1 MIEAPSP
8 ETPGRSEPSDLP
20 LTAVQRTLA
29 AQTDGFALGRWTPS
43 EVLEAYARR
52 IARLNPVLNAVVDT
66 RLEAAR
72 KEAAASTERWA
83 NGEPH
88 SDIDG
93 ATVLVKANIAVD
105 GLPWTAGIK
114 AYERRIA
121 REDAGAVSRLKTAGA
136 VIVGT
141 LNMEEG
147 ALGAVTDNPWLGRC
161 LNPWGAP
168 KGVRGAD
175 ELTPGGSSGGSGV
188 AAAAGLSAATLGT
201 DTMGSVRIPAAYCG
215 VSGHKPSRGLIAT
228 EGVTPLSHTLDHV
241 GPLTRSARDLAA
253 LTSALAGEHIESG
266 FTFAGRTIGRWRF
279 EDAVDCDPEVYALYE
294 QVIERAREAGA
305 RIVEVSP
312 EHYQYA
318 TSRRRGLLISE
329 LEGWAEHENAIEA
342 APEGFSQTF
351 RDLLHWGA
359 SQTADKAERAYEAV
373 RACEAD
379 ARRWFSDVDIVL
391 APTALEPA
399 FSFDAEPP
407 AGQAD
412 LTAFADFAGVP
423 ATAVC
428 AGLTEAGL
436 PASVQVIGPKG
447 FDGRTIAA
455 AAAIENAAGGPFIP
469 PGY

>member
-1 MIEAPSP
+1 MIEAPA
-8 ETPGRSEPSDLP
+8 PGAPAPAPDLP

-43 EVLEAYARR
+43 EVFEAYARR

-83 NGEPH
+83 RGEPR

-121 REDAGAVSRLKTAGA
+121 RQDAAAVARLKAAGA

-141 LNMEEG
+141 QNMEEG
-147 ALGAVTDNPWLGRC
+147 AIGAVTDNPWLGRC

-168 KGVRGAD
+168 SGVRGASD
-175 ELTPGGSSGGSGV
+175 LTPGGSSGGSG
-188 AAAAGLSAATLGT
+188 AAVAAGLSAAALGT

-215 VSGHKPSRGLIAT
+215 VTGHKPSRGLIPT
-228 EGVTPLSHTLDHV
+228 GGVTPLSHTLDHV

-253 LTSALAGEHIESG
+253 LTSALAGERIESR
-266 FTFAGRTIGRWRF
+266 FDFAGRVVGRWRF
-279 EDAVDCDPEVYALYE
+279 EDAVGCAPEIYALYE
-294 QVIERAREAGA
+294 QVLERARTAGA
-305 RIVEVSP
+305 RIVDVKP

-318 TSRRRGLLISE
+318 KSRRRGLLISE
-329 LEGWAEHENAIEA
+329 LEGWAEHEDAIEA
-342 APEGFSQTF
+342 TPDGFSRTF

-379 ARRWFSDVDIVL
+379 AQAWFAGVDLVL
-391 APTALEPA
+391 APSALEPA
-399 FSFDAEPP
+399 FSFDADPP